1 MLDDTDIPLGWLIA
15 PGFVNHWLSSRS
27 MLPLLSRLRIISG
40 SDIDEIIKMKRIFTL
55 FTLTLAFAASAVAQ
69 EKCGMHQAMQQYFNG
84 NAQAESE
91 FREARQRSL
100 DAFISGGAQN
110 PNRGGGVITIPVV
123 FHVVYNTTAENI
135 SDAAIMAQLDRLNTD
150 FSTSYLSTQV
160 AQFLNVAANPNI
172 QFCLAD
178 TDPQGNPTTGITR
191 TQTSVTSFAIGHD
204 MKATGTGG
212 VNPWPFSSYYNIW
225 ICDIGFNVQTGG
237 TAGYAMLPGWGSGWE
252 AIDGTVLA
260 YQIVGGSET
269 TLSHESGHYLGLNHT
284 WGDLESCANDDGF
297 TDTPNCDGPNFF
309 CDYTATSCG
318 SLDQIENFMDYAD
331 CPTMFS
337 AQQVA
342 YMTQILN
349 TNYNSFQGIAG
360 RASLQNSNGCTAAGG
375 NPPVAAFIANPNP
388 AQVNQTVSFTDQ
400 STNSPTQWSWTFGD
414 GGTSTSQNPTH
425 SYSAP
430 GTYPVTLTATNAD
443 GSDAVTVNVIVQQQG
458 GGGGTTCDTL
468 VYIDG
473 QFVVTV
479 NPTDAALFE
488 ANLYD
493 VDGLTIN
500 TALSNLGFTSGWDIV
515 DDGTGNMM
523 LGATSWFDS
532 PAQATNLIGMGP
544 LTIPSGGATLT
555 WKHQMGDNDFRDG
568 YAVILNTTG
577 NTVNDYVGSTL
588 LWGIVDNDPLTDGDT
603 VLTPQS
609 VQIPAQYNGQVVYI
623 GYLHDATD
631 MFLLFLDD
639 IYLEGC
645 TSTPVAVNQ
654 VMDNE
659 VRVYPNPSNGQFKV
673 SLGQGRYNTARVMN
687 AMGQVVWQNTTFGNA
702 ATIDV
707 DMSGAASGAYILR
720 LDGAEGHSH
729 HKIVLRD

>member
-1 MLDDTDIPLGWLIA
+1 M
-15 PGFVNHWLSSRS
+15 
-27 MLPLLSRLRIISG
+27 
-40 SDIDEIIKMKRIFTL
+40 
-55 FTLTLAFAASAVAQ
+55 Q
-69 EKCGMHQAMQQYFNG
+69 QAMHQYFNG
-84 NAQAESE
+84 NEQAEAE

-100 DAFISGGAQN
+100 DSFISNGAQN
-110 PNRGGGVITIPVV
+110 PNRGGVITIPVV

-135 SDAAIMAQLDRLNTD
+135 SDAAIFAQLDKLNTD
-150 FSTSYLSTQV
+150 FSTSYLNTQV

-191 TQTSVTSFAIGHD
+191 TQTAVTSFALDHD
-204 MKATGTGG
+204 MKSSSTGG
-212 VNPWPFSSYYNIW
+212 KNPWPFNSYYNIW
-225 ICDIGFNVQTGG
+225 VCDIGFNVQTGG
-237 TAGYAMLPGWGSGWE
+237 TAGFAMLPGWGAGWE

-260 YQIVGGSET
+260 YQVVGGSET

-284 WGDLESCANDDGF
+284 WGDLESCSNDDGF

-309 CDYTATSCG
+309 CPLSAQSCG
-318 SLDQIENFMDYAD
+318 SLDMVENFMDYAD

-337 AQQVA
+337 AQQGA

-349 TNYNSFQGIAG
+349 TNYNPFQGIAG
-360 RASLQNSNGCTAAGG
+360 RASLQNSNGCAGSASS
-375 NPPVAAFIANPNP
+375 PPVAAFTASPNP
-388 AQVNQTVSFTDQ
+388 AQVNQTVTFTDQ
-400 STNSPTQWSWTFGD
+400 SSNSPTSWSWDFGD
-414 GGTSTSQNPTH
+414 GGSSTNQNPTH
-425 SYSAP
+425 SYGAP

-443 GSDAVTVNVIVQQQG
+443 GSDDVTVNVIVQQQG

-468 VYIDG
+468 VFIDG
-473 QFVVTV
+473 QYIVSI
-479 NPTDAALFE
+479 NPTDEPLFE
-488 ANLYD
+488 ASLYD
-493 VDGLTIN
+493 VDQLTIN
-500 TALSNLGFTSGWDIV
+500 ANLAALGFTSGWDIV
-515 DDGTGNMM
+515 DDGNGNMM

-544 LTIPSGGATLT
+544 LTIPNGGATLT
-555 WKHQMGDNDFRDG
+555 WKHQMADNNYRDG

-577 NTVNDYVGSTL
+577 NTVNDYVNNTL

-645 TSTPVAVNQ
+645 TSTPVATSDATV
-654 VMDNE
+654 DE
-659 VRVYPNPSNGQFKV
+659 VRVYPNPSDGQFTV
-673 SLGQGRYNTARVMN
+673 NIGQSKYNSASVMN
-687 AMGQVVWQNTTFGNA
+687 AMGQTVWHKSTFGNS
-702 ATIDV
+702 ATLNV
-707 DMSGAASGAYILR
+707 DLSGAASGAYILM
-720 LDGAEGHSH
+720 LDGPNGRVHR
-729 HKIVLRD
+729 KIVVRN